1 MIFIFFK
8 TYYFYRR
15 YEIFNK
21 NLKEKSTK
29 KHKKESL
36 LSKIKK
42 KIKKGIENIVFS
54 NNLKHYLSRYQQIQ
68 AIPQ

>member
-1 MIFIFFK
+1 MKFSIKILK
-8 TYYFYRR
+8 
-15 YEIFNK
+15 K
-21 NLKEKSTK
+21 NQQKNI
-29 KHKKESL
+29 KKESL

>member
-1 MIFIFFK
+1 MKFSIKILK
-8 TYYFYRR
+8 
-15 YEIFNK
+15 K
-21 NLKEKSTK
+21 NQQK

-54 NNLKHYLSRYQQIQ
+54 NNLEHYLSRYQQIQ

>member
-1 MIFIFFK
+1 MKFSIKILK
-8 TYYFYRR
+8 
-15 YEIFNK
+15 K
-21 NLKEKSTK
+21 NQQKNI
-29 KHKKESL
+29 KKESL

-68 AIPQ
+68 AILQ